1 MAWSIFSLSLPF
13 RWSRHHIALS
23 RSKRRVILVLAVPS
37 NLQHNCCLVV
47 HYTQKANIDENTD
60 FAKNWCCSTKSISCV
75 ECFRNCVFSFYSVPC
90 LHDICVSLS
99 ALLPPNSLPCARV
112 CLIVCARSPR
122 LSRLMRPNINF
133 GHLGCRHALWGST
146 ETCKFCKKLNMLR
159 YLHILLMM
167 PVAVKRDRELLWSMG

>member
-1 MAWSIFSLSLPF
+1 MTWSIFSLSLPF

-47 HYTQKANIDENTD
+47 HYTQKAKIGENTD

-75 ECFRNCVFSFYSVPC
+75 EGFRNCVFSFYSVPC
-90 LHDICVSLS
+90 LHDICVSLT
-99 ALLPPNSLPCARV
+99 APLPPNSLPCARV

-146 ETCKFCKKLNMLR
+146 KTCKFCKKLNYAKTSPYTVSR
-159 YLHILLMM
+159 WCI
-167 PVAVKRDRELLWSMG
+167 